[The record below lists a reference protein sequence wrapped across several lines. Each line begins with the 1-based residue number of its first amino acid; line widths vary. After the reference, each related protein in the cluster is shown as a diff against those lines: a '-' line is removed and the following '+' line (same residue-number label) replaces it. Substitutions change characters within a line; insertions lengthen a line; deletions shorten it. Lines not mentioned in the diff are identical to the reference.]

1 MSGIKATLRALY
13 TQSGQRHAD
22 IDVLI
27 GHLIENK
34 RLRGADLRR
43 WQEEQMQKKIQ
54 DLERMLNAPTPSDT
68 VGTDVSVERD
78 ASVTPPYE
86 GGSAV
91 SGARL
96 TSPEGSSPSAP
107 SDAPILRPRSRL
119 FSQVPIT
126 EDPSHEKYM
135 NSNVEFMRH
144 AGNETRNRT
153 ASVLGQEAFQRFG
166 KEKYEE
172 MEQFGKDKYGEM
184 VGDVTTAGQQAL
196 SWLESGIMGAA
207 RLGDKIIGGIPGG
220 LMGAARMGDKIIGG
234 ITSRIGAAPNQ
245 TPPVPEFTDH
255 YESYNPRQQRN
266 TDRVHQQKH
275 ERRFPLGDISLQ
287 QRDQRRQG
295 VPAEAIFG
303 TDAYWKA
310 SREKQEPPQKPQ
322 GWLSSMF
329 GTSAPPP
336 PKHHNGQSSLQMA
349 VVKHKRT

>member
-107 SDAPILRPRSRL
+107 SDAPILRPRSKRSRL

-126 EDPSHEKYM
+126 EDPSHDKYR

-166 KEKYEE
+166 R
-172 MEQFGKDKYGEM
+172 EQFGEMQQFGKEKYGEM
-184 VGDVTTAGQQAL
+184 LGDVATAGKQAM
-196 SWLESGIMGAA
+196 SWLGSGLMGAA
-207 RLGDKIIGGIPGG
+207 RMGDKIIGGIPGG
-220 LMGAARMGDKIIGG
+220 LMGAARMGDKIIDSF
-234 ITSRIGAAPNQ
+234 TSRIGDPRFN
-245 TPPVPEFTDH
+245 TPCPAI
-255 YESYNPRQQRN
+255 YR
-266 TDRVHQQKH
+266 
-275 ERRFPLGDISLQ
+275 SL
-287 QRDQRRQG
+287 
-295 VPAEAIFG
+295 
-303 TDAYWKA
+303 
-310 SREKQEPPQKPQ
+310 
-322 GWLSSMF
+322 
-329 GTSAPPP
+329 
-336 PKHHNGQSSLQMA
+336 
-349 VVKHKRT
+349 